1 MDEFTGYDETQ
12 TYYKFRYYVARLT
25 LKDPTKPWP
34 TPEYLHATLSVA
46 QKSLR
51 TWCEMPEGAGRTDRL
66 VKLYAAADHPMRT
79 WRRIVHMVGLLPSN
93 ENEDRYF
100 SGCTKVPSMY
110 HDRNFPIRV
119 NLTKIPPMIAG
130 AAALGSA
137 GGAGAGAAAL
147 GSAGGA
153 GAGGASRL
161 VDLHG
166 AGGASRLVD
175 LHGAGG
181 ASRLVDLHGAGG
193 ASRFVD
199 AQAPALDQLAAAA
212 ASVSLPP
219 CPVAVPRPAPA
230 SEVQKLNKEIET
242 LLGRIAVLTQTNGR
256 NDRELTQAKSS
267 NADLQG
273 LLVAKDARISDLE
286 KQVRTGASEAT
297 ALQNQVTMT
306 DAHRTTAEARVAELE
321 PVLAQ
326 RDARIAELEPVLA
339 QRDARIAELET
350 TLAKARKTIDIKTER
365 AKMVGSNVR
374 ALKRKLA
381 VFEAPPDEVER
392 VQPAENNGGAAGAP

>member
-181 ASRLVDLHGAGG
+181 ASR
-193 ASRFVD
+193 FVD

-326 RDARIAELEPVLA
+326 RDARIAELE
-339 QRDARIAELET
+339 T

>member
-25 LKDPTKPWP
+25 LKDPAKPWP

-100 SGCTKVPSMY
+100 SGCTKVPSMF
-110 HDRNFPIRV
+110 HDCNFPIRV

-137 GGAGAGAAAL
+137 GGA
-147 GSAGGA
+147 
-153 GAGGASRL
+153 
-161 VDLHG
+161 
-166 AGGASRLVD
+166 
-175 LHGAGG
+175 
-181 ASRLVDLHGAGG
+181 GAGG

-326 RDARIAELEPVLA
+326 RDARIAELE
-339 QRDARIAELET
+339 T
-350 TLAKARKTIDIKTER
+350 GLAKARKTIDIKTER

>member
-137 GGAGAGAAAL
+137 GGAGAG
-147 GSAGGA
+147 
-153 GAGGASRL
+153 GASRF
-161 VDLHG
+161 
-166 AGGASRLVD
+166 VD

>member
-25 LKDPTKPWP
+25 LKDPAKPWP

-100 SGCTKVPSMY
+100 SGCTKVPSMF
-110 HDRNFPIRV
+110 HDCNFPIRV

-137 GGAGAGAAAL
+137 GGAGAG
-147 GSAGGA
+147 
-153 GAGGASRL
+153 GASRF
-161 VDLHG
+161 
-166 AGGASRLVD
+166 VD

-339 QRDARIAELET
+339 QRDARIAELEPVLAQRDARIAELET